1 MEEEAGAE
9 VPLLKI
15 KGDYHQGCPGCAYD
29 RKKEVYRGLPYKE
42 FLYLWMICLTAGM
55 YGTFPPFFA
64 TCDIQ
69 GVFGSLPKDFLT
81 SLGFWYK

>member
-1 MEEEAGAE
+1 MEEE
-9 VPLLKI
+9 VPLL

-55 YGTFPPFFA
+55 YGTFPPFLQPVTFRV
-64 TCDIQ
+64 CLDPWLKI
-69 GVFGSLPKDFLT
+69 F
-81 SLGFWYK
+81 